1 MSLTPGGLLNTVPAP
16 SKQTLGSNYIDF
28 TSEATKGWAQ
38 QYLPDLMEAEAEVFG
53 NRTISGF
60 LSQVGAEEAMSS
72 DQVIWSEQGRLHL
85 AYQGITTTTANVT
98 KMTITHDIDGNA
110 INASTVD
117 HGVRVGDMVLVSD
130 ADAEI
135 RAYVSAVDNDDVTL
149 LPYDRQDLAEV
160 GAGANT
166 GLAIADTTTAKSVKL
181 FVFGSE
187 FTKASEGRTVANA
200 PKFKT
205 FTNKPIIMKDY
216 YEVAGSDVTQIGWV
230 EVTGEEGQNGY
241 YWYLKAEGDTRARF
255 ADYTEMAMIEAK
267 KADITVFT
275 GSAPGTGPVYPTF
288 ANGGTIEG
296 TEGLFSA
303 IESRGNISEAI
314 ISSNTSAANL
324 TRFDNIL
331 KEFDKQ
337 GAIEENMLFLNRT
350 AALGF
355 DDMLGQIGGIQTGA
369 MVSGASASY
378 GVFENDANMAL
389 NLGFN
394 GFRRGSYDF
403 YKTDWKYLNDK
414 STRGSSAA
422 GLVKGV
428 IVPAGVST
436 VYDGTLGK
444 NLKRPFLHVRY
455 RAANGEDR
463 KMKSWVTGSVGGNI
477 TSSLD
482 AMQIH
487 MLTERCLIVQGANNF
502 MLMK

>member
-1 MSLTPGGLLNTVPAP
+1 MSLTPGALLNSVPAP
-16 SKQTLGSNYIDF
+16 QKQTLGSNYIDF
-28 TSEATKGWAQ
+28 TSATTKGWAQ
-38 QYLPDLMEAEAEVFG
+38 QYLPDLMDAEAEVFG

-60 LSQVGAEEAMSS
+60 LSQVGAEEAMMS

-85 AYQGITTTTANVT
+85 AYQGKTATAGGKTTFEVEA
-98 KMTITHDIDGNA
+98 DIDGNA
-110 INASTVD
+110 VGAATE
-117 HGVRVGDMVLVSD
+117 HGIRVGDMILMSD
-130 ADAEI
+130 ADSEI
-135 RAYVSAVDNDDVTL
+135 RAYVESIATTGIITI
-149 LPYDRQDLAEV
+149 LPYDR
-160 GAGANT
+160 
-166 GLAIADTTTAKSVKL
+166 AIAPNVPTGGTGIANAQASKTVNV

-187 FTKASEGRTVANA
+187 FSKASEGRAVANA

-205 FTNKPIIMKDY
+205 FHNKPIIMKDY
-216 YEVAGSDVTQIGWV
+216 YEVSGSDVTQIGWV

-255 ADYTEMAMIEAK
+255 ADYTEMAMIEAQK
-267 KADITVFT
+267 TIAAAGVSLPT
-275 GSAPGTGPVYPTF
+275 YPTF
-288 ANGGTIEG
+288 TNGGTVEG
-296 TEGLFSA
+296 TEGLFA
-303 IESRGNISEAI
+303 ALESRGNITEDV
-314 ISSNTSAANL
+314 SSAQNAAVNL
-324 TRFDNIL
+324 NRFDNIL

-337 GAIEENMLFLNRT
+337 GAIEENMLFLGRT
-350 AALGF
+350 TALAF
-355 DDMLGQIGGIQTGA
+355 DDMLAQAGGLQMNGT
-369 MVSGASASY
+369 SGAVVAAGASY

-414 STRGSSAA
+414 STRGSSSAQ
-422 GLVKGV
+422 LVKGV
-428 IVPAGVST
+428 VVPAGVST

>member
-1 MSLTPGGLLNTVPAP
+1 MSLTPGGLLNSVPAP
-16 SKQTLGSNYIDF
+16 SKQTLASNYVDF
-28 TSEATKGWAQ
+28 TSATTKGWAQ
-38 QYLPDLMEAEAEVFG
+38 QYLPELMEAEAEVFG

-85 AYQGITTTTANVT
+85 AYQGKTATAGGKTTFEVEA
-98 KMTITHDIDGNA
+98 DIDGNTLTA
-110 INASTVD
+110 AD
-117 HGVRVGDMVLVSD
+117 HGIRVGDMILMSD

-135 RAYVSAVDNDDVTL
+135 RAYVESIANTGVITI
-149 LPYDRQDLAEV
+149 LPYDR
-160 GAGANT
+160 
-166 GLAIADTTTAKSVKL
+166 AIAPNVPTGGTGIANAQSAKTVNV

-187 FTKASEGRTVANA
+187 FSKASEGRTVANA

-205 FTNKPIIMKDY
+205 FHNKPIIMKDY

-267 KADITVFT
+267 KTLAAT
-275 GSAPGTGPVYPTF
+275 GVSLPTYPTF
-288 ANGGTIEG
+288 TNGGTVEG

-303 IESRGNISEAI
+303 IESRGNISEAVV
-314 ISSNTSAANL
+314 SSSTSAVNL
-324 TRFDNIL
+324 NRFDNIL

-337 GAIEENMLFLNRT
+337 GAIEENMLFLNRV

-355 DDMLGQIGGIQTGA
+355 DDMLGQIGSIQTGA
-369 MVSGASASY
+369 NATGGSASASY

-414 STRGSSAA
+414 STRGGSAA

-428 IVPAGVST
+428 VVPAGVST

>member
-1 MSLTPGGLLNTVPAP
+1 MALTPGANLNIVPAP
-16 SKQTLGSNYIDF
+16 QKQTLGSNYLDF
-28 TSEATKGWAQ
+28 TASATKGWAQ

-53 NRTISGF
+53 NRTVSGF
-60 LSQVGAEEAMSS
+60 LSQVGAEEAMSA

-85 AYQGITTTTANVT
+85 AYVGTTSGSGSTFTFDT
-98 KMTITHDIDGNA
+98 DIDGNTV
-110 INASTVD
+110 STD

-135 RAYVSAVDNDDVTL
+135 RAYVSAVNAGTGALTL
-149 LPYDRQDLAEV
+149 LPYDRADLTQ
-160 GAGANT
+160 NQT
-166 GLAIADTTTAKSVKL
+166 GPPAVTGIADAANVKL

-187 FTKASEGRTVANA
+187 FGKASVGRTVANA
-200 PKFKT
+200 PKFQT
-205 FTNKPIIMKDY
+205 FHNKPIIMKDY
-216 YEVAGSDVTQIGWV
+216 YEVSGSDVTQIGWV

-255 ADYTEMAMIEAK
+255 SDYTEMAMIEAR
-267 KADITVFT
+267 KAAAAAGQSLPTYPTT
-275 GSAPGTGPVYPTF
+275 GSGSLF
-288 ANGGTIEG
+288 ANGGTVEG
-296 TEGLFSA
+296 TEGLFAA
-303 IESRGNISEAI
+303 IEDRGNITTGVSSTANAAQNLAI
-314 ISSNTSAANL
+314 
-324 TRFDNIL
+324 FDVML

-337 GAIEENMLFLNRT
+337 GAIEENMMFLNRST
-350 AALGF
+350 ALGF
-355 DDMLGQIGGIQTGA
+355 DDMLGQIGQITGSTVGA
-369 MVSGASASY
+369 MGASY

-403 YKTDWKYLNDK
+403 YKSDMKYLNDK
-414 STRGSSAA
+414 STRGGSAA
-422 GLVKGV
+422 QLVGGV

-436 VYDGTLGK
+436 VYDGNLGK

>member
-16 SKQTLGSNYIDF
+16 TKQTLGSNYIDF
-28 TSEATKGWAQ
+28 TSSTTKGWAQ

-53 NRTISGF
+53 TRTVSGF

-85 AYQGITTTTANVT
+85 AYTGTAATSGTTSTVVL
-98 KMTITHDIDGNA
+98 THDIDGNA
-110 INASTVD
+110 ISASGVD
-117 HGVRVGDMVLVSD
+117 HGVRVGDMILISD

-135 RAYVSAVDNDDVTL
+135 RAYVKEVDEDEITV
-149 LPYDRQDLAEV
+149 LPYDRQDLADV
-160 GAGANT
+160 NSSPAVLGIANGT
-166 GLAIADTTTAKSVKL
+166 VKL

-205 FTNKPIIMKDY
+205 FHNKPIIMKDY

-255 ADYTEMAMIEAK
+255 ADYTEMAMIEARK
-267 KADITVFT
+267 V
-275 GSAPGTGPVYPTF
+275 GAPAGTTMTQATSPTF
-288 ANGGTIEG
+288 TNGGSLAG
-296 TEGLFSA
+296 TEGLFAA
-303 IESRGNISEAI
+303 IEDRGNISEAVV
-314 ISSNTSAANL
+314 STGGTAANL
-324 TRFDNIL
+324 VRFDNIL

-355 DDMLGQIGGIQTGA
+355 DDMLGQIGGLVAGNNLA
-369 MVSGASASY
+369 AGASY

-414 STRGSSAA
+414 STRGSSSAQ
-422 GLVKGV
+422 LVKGV
-428 IVPAGVST
+428 VVPAGVST

>member
-1 MSLTPGGLLNTVPAP
+1 MSLTPGGLLNSVPAP
-16 SKQTLGSNYIDF
+16 TRQTLGSNYIDF
-28 TSEATKGWAQ
+28 TAQATKGWAQ
-38 QYLPDLMEAEAEVFG
+38 QYLPDLMDAEAEVFG

-85 AYQGITTTTANVT
+85 AYQGVTTTTNNVT

-110 INASTVD
+110 ISASGVD

-135 RAYVSAVDNDDVTL
+135 RAYVSVVDEDDVTL
-149 LPYDRQDLAEV
+149 IPYDRQDLAE
-160 GAGANT
+160 AGSGNNA
-166 GLAIADTTTAKSVKL
+166 GPAIADSQAAKTVKL

-187 FTKASEGRTVANA
+187 FTKASEGRTKANA

-267 KADITVFT
+267 KAAVAVGTV
-275 GSAPGTGPVYPTF
+275 APTYPTF
-288 ANGGTIEG
+288 TNGGTVEG
-296 TEGLFSA
+296 TEGLFAA

-369 MVSGASASY
+369 MVTGASASY

-403 YKTDWKYLNDK
+403 YKTDWKYLNDR
-414 STRGSSAA
+414 STRGGSAA

-487 MLTERCLIVQGANNF
+487 LLTERCLITQGANNF

>member
-1 MSLTPGGLLNTVPAP
+1 MSLTPGGLLNKVPAP
-16 SKQTLGSNYIDF
+16 TKQALGSNYIDF
-28 TSEATKGWAQ
+28 TSATTKGWAQ

-53 NRTISGF
+53 TRTVSGF

-85 AYQGITTTTANVT
+85 AYTGTATTSGTVSKVVLTF
-98 KMTITHDIDGNA
+98 DIDGNA
-110 INASTVD
+110 VATSGVD
-117 HGVRVGDMVLVSD
+117 HGVRIGDMVLISD

-135 RAYVSAVDNDDVTL
+135 RAYVSAVDEDELTV
-149 LPYDRQDLAEV
+149 LPYDRQDLADV
-160 GAGANT
+160 NSSPAVLGIANGT
-166 GLAIADTTTAKSVKL
+166 VKL

-205 FTNKPIIMKDY
+205 FHNKPIIMKDY

-255 ADYTEMAMIEAK
+255 ADYTEMAMIEARK
-267 KADITVFT
+267 V
-275 GSAPGTGPVYPTF
+275 GAPAGTTMTQATSPTF
-288 ANGGTIEG
+288 TNGGSLAG
-296 TEGLFSA
+296 TEGLFAA
-303 IESRGNISEAI
+303 IEDRGNISEAVV
-314 ISSNTSAANL
+314 STGGTAANL
-324 TRFDNIL
+324 VRFDNIL

-355 DDMLGQIGGIQTGA
+355 DDMLGQLGAFITGNNAGAGG
-369 MVSGASASY
+369 ASY

-422 GLVKGV
+422 QLVKGV
-428 IVPAGVST
+428 VVPAGVST

-455 RAANGEDR
+455 RAGNGEDR

>member
-1 MSLTPGGLLNTVPAP
+1 MSLTAGGLLNTVPAP
-16 SKQTLGSNYIDF
+16 TKQTLGTNYIDF
-28 TSEATKGWAQ
+28 TKDTTKGWAQ

-53 NRTISGF
+53 TRTVSGF

-85 AYQGITTTTANVT
+85 AYTGTATTAGNVSKIVLT
-98 KMTITHDIDGNA
+98 FDIDGNA
-110 INASTVD
+110 VATSGVD
-117 HGVRVGDMVLVSD
+117 HGVRIGDMILISD

-135 RAYVSAVDNDDVTL
+135 RAYVSDVDEDELTI
-149 LPYDRQDLAEV
+149 LPYDRQDLADV
-160 GAGANT
+160 NANPVVK
-166 GLAIADTTTAKSVKL
+166 GIANGTVKL

-187 FTKASEGRTVANA
+187 FTKASDGRTVANA

-205 FTNKPIIMKDY
+205 FHNKPIIMKDY

-255 ADYTEMAMIEAK
+255 ADYTEMAMIEARK
-267 KADITVFT
+267 VL
-275 GSAPGTGPVYPTF
+275 APAGTTMTLATMPT
-288 ANGGTIEG
+288 ATNGGEISG
-296 TEGLFSA
+296 TEGLFAA
-303 IESRGNISEAI
+303 IEDRGNISEAVV
-314 ISSNTSAANL
+314 STGGTAANL
-324 TRFDNIL
+324 VRFDNIL

-355 DDMLGQIGGIQTGA
+355 DDMLGQLGGLVAGSNVA
-369 MVSGASASY
+369 AGASY

-422 GLVKGV
+422 QLVKGV
-428 IVPAGVST
+428 VVPAGVST

>member
-1 MSLTPGGLLNTVPAP
+1 MSLTPGGLLNKVPAP
-16 SKQTLGSNYIDF
+16 TKQALGSNYIDF
-28 TSEATKGWAQ
+28 TSATTKGWAQ

-53 NRTISGF
+53 TRTVSGF

-85 AYQGITTTTANVT
+85 AYTGTATTSGTVSKVVLTF
-98 KMTITHDIDGNA
+98 DIDGNA
-110 INASTVD
+110 VATSGVD
-117 HGVRVGDMVLVSD
+117 HGVRIGDMVLISD

-135 RAYVSAVDNDDVTL
+135 RAYVSAVDEDELTV
-149 LPYDRQDLAEV
+149 LPYDRQDLADV
-160 GAGANT
+160 NSSPAVLGIANGT
-166 GLAIADTTTAKSVKL
+166 VKL

-205 FTNKPIIMKDY
+205 FHNKPIIMKDY

-255 ADYTEMAMIEAK
+255 ADYTEMAMIEARK
-267 KADITVFT
+267 V
-275 GSAPGTGPVYPTF
+275 GAPAGTTMTQATSPTF
-288 ANGGTIEG
+288 TNGGSLAG
-296 TEGLFSA
+296 TEGLFAA
-303 IESRGNISEAI
+303 IEDRGNISEAVV
-314 ISSNTSAANL
+314 STGGTAANL
-324 TRFDNIL
+324 VRFDNIL

-355 DDMLGQIGGIQTGA
+355 DDMLGQLGAFITGSNTGGG
-369 MVSGASASY
+369 GASY

-422 GLVKGV
+422 QLVKGV
-428 IVPAGVST
+428 VVPAGVST

-455 RAANGEDR
+455 RAGNGEDR

>member
-16 SKQTLGSNYIDF
+16 TKQALGSNYIDF
-28 TSEATKGWAQ
+28 TSATTKGWAQ

-53 NRTISGF
+53 TRTVSGF

-85 AYQGITTTTANVT
+85 AYTGTATTSGTVSKVVLTF
-98 KMTITHDIDGNA
+98 DIDGNA
-110 INASTVD
+110 VATSGVD
-117 HGVRVGDMVLVSD
+117 HGVRIGDMVLISD

-135 RAYVSAVDNDDVTL
+135 RAYVSAVDEDELTV
-149 LPYDRQDLAEV
+149 LPYDRQDLADV
-160 GAGANT
+160 NSSPAVLGIANGT
-166 GLAIADTTTAKSVKL
+166 VKL

-205 FTNKPIIMKDY
+205 FHNKPIIMKDY

-255 ADYTEMAMIEAK
+255 ADYTEMAMIEARK
-267 KADITVFT
+267 V
-275 GSAPGTGPVYPTF
+275 GAPAGTTMTQATSPTF
-288 ANGGTIEG
+288 TNGGSLAG
-296 TEGLFSA
+296 TEGLFAA
-303 IESRGNISEAI
+303 IEDRGNISEAVV
-314 ISSNTSAANL
+314 STGGTAANL
-324 TRFDNIL
+324 VRFDNIL

-355 DDMLGQIGGIQTGA
+355 DDMLGQLGAFITGNNAGAGG
-369 MVSGASASY
+369 ASY

>member
-16 SKQTLGSNYIDF
+16 SKQTLGTNYIDF
-28 TSEATKGWAQ
+28 TASGTKGWAQ
-38 QYLPDLMEAEAEVFG
+38 QYLPDLMDAEAEVFG

-85 AYQGITTTTANVT
+85 AYTGTATTVGTASKVV
-98 KMTITHDIDGNA
+98 ITHDIDGNA
-110 INASTVD
+110 ISASGVD

-130 ADAEI
+130 ADAEL
-135 RAYVSAVDNDDVTL
+135 RCYVSLVAEDEITL
-149 LPYDRQDLAEV
+149 LPYDRQDVADVNSNPAVV
-160 GAGANT
+160 GIANGT
-166 GLAIADTTTAKSVKL
+166 VNL

-255 ADYTEMAMIEAK
+255 ADYTEMAMIESIK
-267 KADITVFT
+267 V
-275 GSAPGTGPVYPTF
+275 GAPAGTTMTQATMPT
-288 ANGGTIEG
+288 ATNGGTIEG
-296 TEGLFSA
+296 TEGLFAA
-303 IESRGNISEAI
+303 IENRGNISEAI
-314 ISSNTSAANL
+314 VNSSNSAINL
-324 TRFDNIL
+324 NRFDNIL

-337 GAIEENMLFLNRT
+337 GAIEENMLFVNRV

-355 DDMLGQIGGIQTGA
+355 DDMLGQIGNVNAYGA
-369 MVSGASASY
+369 NGTTHAASASY

-403 YKTDWKYLNDK
+403 YKTDWKYLNDR
-414 STRGSSAA
+414 STRGSSLAQN
-422 GLVKGV
+422 VKGV

-463 KMKSWVTGSVGGNI
+463 KMKSWVTGSVGGNY
-477 TSSLD
+477 TSD
-482 AMQIH
+482 ADVMNVH
-487 MLTERCLIVQGANNF
+487 FLSERTLCTQAANNF
-502 MLMK
+502 VLLKG

>member
-16 SKQTLGSNYIDF
+16 SKQTLGTNYIDF
-28 TSEATKGWAQ
+28 TASGTKGWAQ
-38 QYLPDLMEAEAEVFG
+38 QYLPDLMDAEAEVFG

-60 LSQVGAEEAMSS
+60 LSQVGAEESMSS

-85 AYQGITTTTANVT
+85 AYSGTTALVGGKTTYLPT
-98 KMTITHDIDGNA
+98 KDIDGNTLA
-110 INASTVD
+110 ATE
-117 HGVRVGDMVLVSD
+117 HGIRVGDMVLVSD
-130 ADAEI
+130 ADAEV
-135 RAYVSAVDNDDVTL
+135 RAYVEAVHATTGVCTL
-149 LPYDRQDLAEV
+149 LPYDRADVAQTNVSPAV
-160 GAGANT
+160 PGI
-166 GLAIADTTTAKSVKL
+166 AIATGTVKL

-255 ADYTEMAMIEAK
+255 ADYTEMAMIESIK
-267 KADITVFT
+267 V
-275 GSAPGTGPVYPTF
+275 GAPAGTTMTQATMPT
-288 ANGGTIEG
+288 ATNGGTIEG
-296 TEGLFSA
+296 TEGLFAA
-303 IESRGNISEAI
+303 IENRGNISEAI
-314 ISSNTSAANL
+314 VNSSNSAINL
-324 TRFDNIL
+324 NRFDNIL

-337 GAIEENMLFLNRT
+337 GAIEENMLFLGRGT
-350 AALGF
+350 SLAF
-355 DDMLGQIGGIQTGA
+355 DDMLGQIGQITAGSVGATG
-369 MVSGASASY
+369 ASY

-414 STRGSSAA
+414 STRGGSAA
-422 GLVKGV
+422 GLIKGV
-428 IVPAGVST
+428 VVPAGVST

-487 MLTERCLIVQGANNF
+487 MLTERCLITQGANNF

>member
-1 MSLTPGGLLNTVPAP
+1 MALTTGPNLNSVPAP
-16 SKQTLGSNYIDF
+16 QKQTLGSNYIDF
-28 TSEATKGWAQ
+28 TANATKGWAQ

-85 AYQGITTTTANVT
+85 AYTGTTTLAGGKSIFECTA
-98 KMTITHDIDGNA
+98 DIDGNA
-110 INASTVD
+110 LAASTD

-135 RAYVSAVDNDDVTL
+135 RCYVELVNGTTGKLTL
-149 LPYDRQDLAEV
+149 LPYDRTELAQV
-160 GAGANT
+160 NANPVVK
-166 GLAIADTTTAKSVKL
+166 GIAAATNVKL

-187 FTKASEGRTVANA
+187 FTKATEGRTVANA

-205 FTNKPIIMKDY
+205 FHNKPIIMKDY

-255 ADYTEMAMIEAK
+255 ADYTEMAMIEARK
-267 KADITVFT
+267 TAAAAGQSLPT
-275 GSAPGTGPVYPTF
+275 YPTL
-288 ANGGTIEG
+288 ADGTIAG
-296 TEGLFSA
+296 TEGLFAA
-303 IESRGNISEAI
+303 IEDRGNITPGPQ
-314 ISSNTSAANL
+314 TSQNAATNL
-324 TRFDNIL
+324 AVFDVML

-337 GAIEENMLFLNRT
+337 GAIEENMMFLNRT
-350 AALGF
+350 VALGF
-355 DDMLGQIGGIQTGA
+355 DDMLGQIGQISG
-369 MVSGASASY
+369 SGAVASGASY

-414 STRGSSAA
+414 STRGGSAA
-422 GLVKGV
+422 QLVGGV
-428 IVPAGVST
+428 VVPAGVST

-502 MLMK
+502 MLMKTA